1 MKIAVAFLLG
11 AIVGAGA
18 VVFLLRQPET
28 SLFEESV
35 VVGPPRSPEEPLA
48 AAPVGVPPAPA
59 GQEIEEAEEEGSP
72 AAPPIAPSQPE
83 GVADVAIPVLGVT
96 RDQLRDHFN
105 DPRGGRPH
113 RAIDIAAPRGTPVIA
128 AIDGTVLKLF
138 LSRAG
143 GITIYQLD
151 PEQKLVYYYAHLD
164 SYAPA
169 IAEGRMLKR
178 GEVIGFVGTTGNA
191 PPGAPHLHFAIE
203 KLANPKEWW
212 KGEPINPYPIL
223 VSRGVTWQTA
233 AP

>member
-1 MKIAVAFLLG
+1 M
-11 AIVGAGA
+11 
-18 VVFLLRQPET
+18 
-28 SLFEESV
+28 
-35 VVGPPRSPEEPLA
+35 VGPPRSPEKPLA
-48 AAPVGVPPAPA
+48 DAPVGVPAAPA
-59 GQEIEEAEEEGSP
+59 DRQIEQAEEEGSP
-72 AAPPIAPSQPE
+72 VAPPIEPSQPQD
-83 GVADVAIPVLGVT
+83 VSAVAIPVLGVT

-143 GITIYQLD
+143 GITIYELD

-169 IAEGRMLKR
+169 IAEGRQLKR

-191 PPGAPHLHFAIE
+191 PPNAPHLHFAIE
-203 KLANPKEWW
+203 KLPSPKEWW

-223 VSRGVTWQTA
+223 TSRGVTWQTA
-233 AP
+233 AR